1 MVYRYD
7 TADTIVA
14 PATPPGT
21 GAIAVVRLSGSEAIA
36 IANALLPKVDLA
48 KVKSRTVQYG
58 VLSRDGEELD
68 EVLVTVFRAPHSYT
82 GEDVVEISTH
92 GSMYV
97 VRKLVQWCIDAGA
110 RMAEPGEFTM
120 RAFFNRKMDLSQ
132 AEAVIDIIQA
142 DSAAAHR
149 QAMLQLRGAY
159 SEQLRLLR
167 QKIIEFAALLE
178 LELDFGEEDVEFADR
193 TQLQGTLQEILRLT
207 GELRDSYRLGVV
219 VKEGVPTVI
228 AGRPNVGKSTLLNA
242 LLREQRAIVSD
253 IPGTTRD
260 VIEASLLIKGVR
272 FRLIDTAGLRQT
284 TDTVEAIGVQRA
296 KEYLQKSQLVL
307 YVFDATEQ
315 SFEAAKAEWEKLEL
329 PHAHVL
335 FVANKWDMVGDG
347 ERPVCNHQECIAI
360 SALHGHGLDALK
372 DRMYE
377 MVIGD
382 TSLQEKT
389 LVTNARHYQALVQA
403 HEALERALQGLEE
416 SLPADLIA
424 MDIRQASHHLGAI
437 IGEVDPEDLLDY
449 IFANFCIGK

>member
-7 TADTIVA
+7 TSDTIVA
-14 PATPPGT
+14 PATPPGI
-21 GAIAVVRLSGSEAIA
+21 GAIAVVRLSGPKAIA
-36 IANALLPKVDLA
+36 IADALLPKTDLTKA
-48 KVKSRTVQYG
+48 KSRTVQYG
-58 VLSRDGEELD
+58 VLVRQGEELD

-97 VRKLVQWCIDAGA
+97 VRKLVQWCIDLGA

-159 SEQLRLLR
+159 SEKLRLLR

-193 TQLQGTLQEILRLT
+193 TQLRQALEEILQLT
-207 GELRDSYRLGVV
+207 ESLRDSYRLGAV

-242 LLREQRAIVSD
+242 LLREERAIVSD
-253 IPGTTRD
+253 VPGTTRD
-260 VIEASLLIKGVR
+260 AIEASLLIHGVR
-272 FRLIDTAGLRQT
+272 FRLIDTAGLRNT
-284 TDTVEAIGVQRA
+284 SDTVEAIGVQRA

-307 YVFDATEQ
+307 YVFDASEQ
-315 SFEAAKAEWEKLEL
+315 SLESTQAEWNKLHQ
-329 PHAHVL
+329 PNAHVL
-335 FVANKWDMVGDG
+335 FVANKWDLIGNNKPSSCLQRD
-347 ERPVCNHQECIAI
+347 CIAI
-360 SALHGHGLDALK
+360 SALHGHGLDSLK

-382 TSLQEKT
+382 AAIKHTSPSHEPCKAWKNLFRPTSSPWTSAKLPITWVLSSAKSTPTIYSTTSLPT
-389 LVTNARHYQALVQA
+389 SVL
-403 HEALERALQGLEE
+403 
-416 SLPADLIA
+416 
-424 MDIRQASHHLGAI
+424 ASDHR
-437 IGEVDPEDLLDY
+437 
-449 IFANFCIGK
+449 